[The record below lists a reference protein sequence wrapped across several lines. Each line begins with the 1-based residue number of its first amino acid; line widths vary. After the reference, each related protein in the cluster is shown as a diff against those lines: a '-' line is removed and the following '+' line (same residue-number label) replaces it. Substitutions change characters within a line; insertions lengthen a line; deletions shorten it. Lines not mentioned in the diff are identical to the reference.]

1 MDKDLK
7 KLNEELLKLAKE
19 GKITCAQARKLA
31 EELGLPYIKVGEAAD
46 NLNIKIHKCQ
56 LGCF

>member
-1 MDKDLK
+1 MVEKLDKIAR
-7 KLNEELLKLAKE
+7 EMQSIAKD

-31 EELGLPYIKVGEAAD
+31 EDLKVSYSDVGITAD
-46 NLNIKIHKCQ
+46 KSKIKIHKCQ

>member
-1 MDKDLK
+1 MIEKLDIVAGEVKSIAKD
-7 KLNEELLKLAKE
+7 

-31 EELGLPYIKVGEAAD
+31 EDLKVPYGDVGD
-46 NLNIKIHKCQ
+46 MLDKLKIKIHKCQ

>member
-1 MDKDLK
+1 MDTKLEETVKRIRNISKD
-7 KLNEELLKLAKE
+7 

-31 EELGLPYIKVGEAAD
+31 EDLGISYSDVGEAAD
-46 NLNIKIHKCQ
+46 QLKIKIHSCQ

>member
-1 MDKDLK
+1 MVEQLDKIAREMQYIVKD
-7 KLNEELLKLAKE
+7 

-31 EELGLPYIKVGEAAD
+31 EDLKVSYSDVGAAAD
-46 NLNIKIHKCQ
+46 ELKIKIHKCQ

>member
-1 MDKDLK
+1 MVEQLDKIAREMQK
-7 KLNEELLKLAKE
+7 IVKE

-31 EELGLPYIKVGEAAD
+31 EELHVSYSDVGAVAD
-46 NLNIKIHKCQ
+46 ELKIKIYKCQ

>member
-1 MDKDLK
+1 MVEQLDKIAREMQNIVKD
-7 KLNEELLKLAKE
+7 

-31 EELGLPYIKVGEAAD
+31 EDLKVPYSDVGAVAD
-46 NLNIKIHKCQ
+46 EFKIKIHKCQ